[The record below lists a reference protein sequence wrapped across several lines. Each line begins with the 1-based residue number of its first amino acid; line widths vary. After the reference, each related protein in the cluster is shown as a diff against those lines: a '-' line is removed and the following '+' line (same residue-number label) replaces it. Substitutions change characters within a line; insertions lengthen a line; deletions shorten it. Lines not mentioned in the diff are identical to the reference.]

1 MTEATTT
8 GFLNDLADD
17 DSGPAALHLRQTLL
31 PVEGPGSPIFPP
43 TYAGVRNLGYN
54 IDELSDG
61 TKIAV
66 VDSVGSQANR
76 MEPIFR
82 AAGPQQGENPRAALV
97 PQIDI
102 KCGNGRTISI
112 LDAGHRLG
120 DALVRSTELGERAGG
135 AFRAFLDNNDATP
148 IAKLAPTSLVFGVW
162 DSRETGAK
170 LPRIVQATIRAENV
184 ELLTRSAQYNP
195 PLDYAEHK
203 VFSDAEKAKAEGSST
218 NPLARAGFVHV
229 PAVDTHGGVIAR
241 GPIHRNVTVNLLALR
256 RLQGERTNDLRRYVL
271 GLALVAATAPMDGFL
286 RAGCLLTLD
295 PGTASEWCAVARN
308 GERTPVDLDADT
320 ALAYAQ
326 AAAKKFGIGL
336 PCRVT
341 FDNRLAADAV
351 KKAKEKK

>member
-8 GFLNDLADD
+8 DFLNDLPDD
-17 DSGPAALHLRQTLL
+17 DNGTVALHLRQTLL

-43 TYAGVRNLGYN
+43 TYASTRNLGYN

-61 TKIAV
+61 TKTAV

-82 AAGPQQGENPRAALV
+82 AAGPEQNENPRAKLV

-120 DALVRSTELGERAGG
+120 DALVRSTELGERAAGV
-135 AFRAFLDNNDATP
+135 FRAFLDNNDATP
-148 IAKLAPTSLVFGVW
+148 VAKLAPTSLVFGVW

-203 VFSDAEKAKAEGSST
+203 VFSDTEKAKAEGSST
-218 NPLARAGFVHV
+218 NPLAKAGFVHV

-256 RLQGERTNDLRRYVL
+256 RLQGEHTNNLRRYIL

-295 PGTASEWCAVARN
+295 PETASEWCAVTRS
-308 GERTPVDLDADT
+308 GKRTPVDLDPDT
-320 ALAYAQ
+320 VLAYAQ
-326 AAAKKFGIGL
+326 AAAKEFGIGQ
-336 PCRVT
+336 PYRVT
-341 FDNRLAADAV
+341 FDNKLAADAV